1 MLTSISTELG
11 PCHVNKQNETY
22 LNPHSWNNVSNMLFI
37 SQPLGVGMCLDGD
50 YRVHILNGLY
60 RILLCR

>member
-1 MLTSISTELG
+1 MLISISTELG

-37 SQPLGVGMCLDGD
+37 SQPLGVGMCWMVITGCT
-50 YRVHILNGLY
+50 Y
-60 RILLCR
+60 